1 MVGELDGDTTENI
14 TLIWSFGKLMFKGTK
29 WDYSVFKSVS
39 FLKSVNSSSTNFSS
53 TKDNSQP
60 QIIVFLKSYLPNIF
74 NL

>member
-60 QIIVFLKSYLPNIF
+60 QTIVFFKSYLPNIF